1 MSSISIRGITFLA
14 LVAVSAAPLAASI
27 VLPVDFARLCQTA
40 HHVLAGQIIEIS
52 PLRDEQT
59 GHIYSDVAIL
69 VSHSS
74 PDSLAGHRYTFRMIG
89 GEMDGK
95 RLSIVDFPQLQLNDR
110 VVLFLNDKTSTVFG
124 PTIGLWQG
132 VFFVDNSENATVVDH
147 LRHPV
152 VGVRQKQLLRSAK
165 SAGTVG
171 GISLDDFF
179 DEIKAHRS
187 TASR

>member
-1 MSSISIRGITFLA
+1 MSSISIRGIAFLA
-14 LVAVSAAPLAASI
+14 CVAVSTAPLAAST
-27 VLPVDFARLCQTA
+27 VLPVNFARLCQSA
-40 HHVLAGQIIEIS
+40 HHVVAGQIVEITPS
-52 PLRDEQT
+52 RNEQT

-74 PDSLAGHRYTFRMIG
+74 PDSLAGHRYTFRMIS

-110 VVLFLNDKTSTVFG
+110 VVLFLNDRTSTVFG

-132 VFFVDNSENATVVDH
+132 VFFVDDSENAAVADH
-147 LRHPV
+147 LHNPV
-152 VGVRQKQLLRSAK
+152 VGVRNDQLLRAAK
-165 SAGTVG
+165 SAGAAAG
-171 GISLDDFF
+171 MSLDDFF
-179 DEIKAHRS
+179 TEVNAHRS